1 MGEEEERRTVVEQ
14 VADLASHGQK
24 FERAVDAV
32 LAGGVKEC
40 RFLPSGRRV
49 LSVVGKLGDELIDP
63 EKPYC
68 SCGDFFFRVKRGREE
83 VCYHLLSYRI
93 AARTGRVDIVEFQD
107 EEYGDYL
114 SAIVSDIFEVLSKSN

>member
-1 MGEEEERRTVVEQ
+1 MGEENVRQTVAEQ
-14 VADLASHGQK
+14 VGDLARYGEK

-49 LSVVGKLGDELIDP
+49 LSVVGKLGDEFIDP
-63 EKPYC
+63 ERPYC
-68 SCGDFFFRVKRGREE
+68 SCGDFFFRVKGGREE

-93 AARTGRVDIVEFQD
+93 AARTGRVDVIKFQD

-114 SAIVSDIFEVLSKSN
+114 SAIVSDVFYVLTNGN